1 MAARARDETLKR
13 RTLSVWACA
22 TRLQPA
28 SSSSRGGTDRPA
40 PHTARQQGARTVP
53 HLAGPSLFM
62 FGRRNEPP
70 AAPSALCS
78 PACSPTGPLTTPSC
92 PPPRGAPPPAPPAAC
107 TRGSIAICGAVGNVR
122 SEMGRSSITV
132 KCVLVLAL
140 AATPPTHSFLTVPA
154 GRARAASASPGASVC
169 PQYVPALAAAPLR
182 ALQMPVRTPD
192 GALRS
197 VKEGGG
203 ETLPT
208 SPAVEVGK
216 PAGDSANPMAVVQ
229 GQADTVSKFMN
240 KLNEYKACTDKEQ
253 R

>member
-1 MAARARDETLKR
+1 
-13 RTLSVWACA
+13 
-22 TRLQPA
+22 
-28 SSSSRGGTDRPA
+28 
-40 PHTARQQGARTVP
+40 
-53 HLAGPSLFM
+53 
-62 FGRRNEPP
+62 
-70 AAPSALCS
+70 
-78 PACSPTGPLTTPSC
+78 
-92 PPPRGAPPPAPPAAC
+92 
-107 TRGSIAICGAVGNVR
+107 
-122 SEMGRSSITV
+122 
-132 KCVLVLAL
+132 
-140 AATPPTHSFLTVPA
+140 
-154 GRARAASASPGASVC
+154 
-169 PQYVPALAAAPLR
+169 
-182 ALQMPVRTPD
+182 MPVRTPD